1 MHGRLQFGMRENP
14 PSNRR
19 HGSRSQVNGA
29 TDKTTLGKVE
39 PYKRA
44 PSQGL
49 DQVDADV
56 SRIQH
61 AALCHATTRETEDAA
76 VEFTKLEIIGL
87 KEELSTTGQDD

>member
-1 MHGRLQFGMRENP
+1 MHGRLPFGMRENP
-14 PSNRR
+14 ASNRR
-19 HGSRSQVNGA
+19 HGSRSQLNGS
-29 TDKTTLGKVE
+29 TEKTPVGDVE
-39 PYKRA
+39 LYKRA
-44 PSQGL
+44 PSPRL

>member
-14 PSNRR
+14 ASNRR
-19 HGSRSQVNGA
+19 HGSRSQLNGS
-29 TDKTTLGKVE
+29 TDKSTVGDLE
-39 PYKRA
+39 LYKRA
-44 PSQGL
+44 PSQRV

-61 AALCHATTRETEDAA
+61 AALCHATTREAEDAA
-76 VEFTKLEIIGL
+76 VGFAKLEIIGL

>member
-14 PSNRR
+14 APNRR
-19 HGSRSQVNGA
+19 HGSRSQLNGS
-29 TDKTTLGKVE
+29 TDKTPVGDVE
-39 PYKRA
+39 LYKRA
-44 PSQGL
+44 PSQRL

-61 AALCHATTRETEDAA
+61 AALCHATTREAEDAA
-76 VEFTKLEIIGL
+76 VEFAKLETIGL